1 MQNEVATLLTAESVQ
16 LGKLQLI
23 VKKSIKD
30 QNLVLENLLNPLK
43 EILTQG

>member
-1 MQNEVATLLTAESVQ
+1 MKNEVATLLTTESVQ
-16 LGKLQLI
+16 LEKLQWI

-30 QNLVLENLLNPLK
+30 QNLVLENLLNPLT

>member
-1 MQNEVATLLTAESVQ
+1 MKNEVATLLTTESVQ
-16 LGKLQLI
+16 LEKLQLI

-30 QNLVLENLLNPLK
+30 QNLVLENLLNPLT